1 MIEKPGRRE
10 AMPQLP
16 GLVGCLL
23 IAFVA
28 VVVYI
33 VLFGG

>member
-1 MIEKPGRRE
+1 MKRLLNE
-10 AMPQLP
+10 AGQIGWP
-16 GLVGCLL
+16 GLVGALL

-28 VVVYI
+28 VIAYR